1 FKSCPKKKKKLFQE
15 MHPGNLWGGR
25 LDAIDSDRAEA
36 EEEERRRNM
45 TEWDRGALHSQQL
58 SAEHQRNQLDET
70 QQGWLLAPQDSWKK
84 KRKKYVNL
92 GCISVSRTVF
102 MWTVG
107 SIVVLF
113 LVVALPIII
122 VKSLPRHKSTP
133 PPPDNYTIAIHK
145 AIQFFDAQKSGK
157 LPKNNRVSWRGNSGL
172 KDGLPD
178 VVGGLVGGYYDGGS
192 NTKFHFPM
200 AFSMTMLSWS
210 LIEYSQKFK
219 AINEYDHM
227 RDVLKWG
234 TDYLLLTFNNSA
246 TRLDHIYAQV
256 GGGLRDSES
265 PDDIYCWQRPEDMS
279 YDRPVISLT
288 TATDLGAEVASALAA
303 ASIVFNDKPTY
314 AKKLKKGAETLWPFF
329 RNKNR
334 RKRYSDGQPMIQAFY
349 NSTSMF
355 DELMW
360 AGAWLYYATGNQTYI
375 QFATNPSVPKT
386 AKAFANQPELMVPS
400 WNNKLPGAMLLMTRY
415 RLFLNPGFPY
425 ENMLSRYH
433 NATGVT
439 MCAYLKQY
447 NVFNRTSGGLIQLN
461 MGKPRPLEYVAH
473 ASFLASLFADYLN
486 STGVPGWYCGP
497 TFVSTQV
504 LKDFAKSQIDYI
516 LGDNPLKMSYIVGFG
531 KKFPRHVYHRG
542 ATIPNDKKRRSC
554 REGLKYRDTKNPN
567 PNNITGAMVGGPN
580 KSDQF
585 HDIRSNY
592 NASEPTM
599 SGNAGIVAAL
609 ISLTSSGG
617 YQIDKN
623 TMFNGVPP
631 LYPPAP
637 PPPKAWKP

>member
-1 FKSCPKKKKKLFQE
+1 
-15 MHPGNLWGGR
+15 MGR
-25 LDAIDSDRAEA
+25 GLDAIDSDRAEA

-102 MWTVG
+102 TWTVG

-133 PPPDNYTIAIHK
+133 PPPDITL
-145 AIQFFDAQKSGK
+145 
-157 LPKNNRVSWRGNSGL
+157 LPSIRLFSFSTPRNNNRVSWRGNSGL

>member
-1 FKSCPKKKKKLFQE
+1 

-92 GCISVSRTVF
+92 GCVSVSRTVF

-133 PPPDNYTIAIHK
+133 PPPDNYTLAIHK

-157 LPKNNRVSWRGNSGL
+157 LPKKDRVSWRGDSGL

-192 NTKFHFPM
+192 NIKFHFPM

-256 GGGLRDSES
+256 GGGLSDSES

-375 QFATNPSVPKT
+375 QFATTPSVPQT

-497 TFVSTQV
+497 TFISTQV

-623 TMFNGVPP
+623 TMFNSVPP

-637 PPPKAWKP
+637 PPPKTWKP

>member
-1 FKSCPKKKKKLFQE
+1 

-92 GCISVSRTVF
+92 GCVSVSRTIF

-107 SIVVLF
+107 SILVLF

-133 PPPDNYTIAIHK
+133 PPPDNYTLAIHK

-157 LPKNNRVSWRGNSGL
+157 LPKKDRVSWRGDSGL

-210 LIEYSQKFK
+210 LIEYSEKFK

-375 QFATNPSVPKT
+375 QFATTPSVPQT

-447 NVFNRTSGGLIQLN
+447 NVFNRTSG
-461 MGKPRPLEYVAH
+461 
-473 ASFLASLFADYLN
+473 DYL
-486 STGVPGWYCGP
+486 
-497 TFVSTQV
+497 VS
-504 LKDFAKSQIDYI
+504 LCLS
-516 LGDNPLKMSYIVGFG
+516 
-531 KKFPRHVYHRG
+531 
-542 ATIPNDKKRRSC
+542 
-554 REGLKYRDTKNPN
+554 
-567 PNNITGAMVGGPN
+567 
-580 KSDQF
+580 
-585 HDIRSNY
+585 
-592 NASEPTM
+592 
-599 SGNAGIVAAL
+599 
-609 ISLTSSGG
+609 
-617 YQIDKN
+617 
-623 TMFNGVPP
+623 
-631 LYPPAP
+631 
-637 PPPKAWKP
+637 

>member
-1 FKSCPKKKKKLFQE
+1 

-102 MWTVG
+102 TWTVG

-133 PPPDNYTIAIHK
+133 PPPDNYTLAIHK

>member
-1 FKSCPKKKKKLFQE
+1 

-92 GCISVSRTVF
+92 GCVSVSRTIF

-107 SIVVLF
+107 SILVLF

-133 PPPDNYTIAIHK
+133 PPPDNYTLAIHK

-157 LPKNNRVSWRGNSGL
+157 LPKKDRVSWRGDSGL

-210 LIEYSQKFK
+210 LIEYSEKFK

-375 QFATNPSVPKT
+375 QFATTPSVPQT

-623 TMFNGVPP
+623 TMFNSVPP

-637 PPPKAWKP
+637 PPPKTWKP

>member
-1 FKSCPKKKKKLFQE
+1 
-15 MHPGNLWGGR
+15 MHPGNLWGGN
-25 LDAIDSDRAEA
+25 LDAVDSDRAAA

-45 TEWDRGALHSQQL
+45 MEWDRGALHSQQL
-58 SAEHQRNQLDET
+58 TAENQRNQLDET
-70 QQGWLLAPQDSWKK
+70 QQSWLLAPQDSWKK

-92 GCISVSRTVF
+92 GCVSVGRTVC

-122 VKSLPRHKSTP
+122 VKTLPRHKSTP
-133 PPPDNYTIAIHK
+133 PPSDNYTLALHK
-145 AIQFFDAQKSGK
+145 ALQFFDAQKSGK
-157 LPKNNRVSWRGNSGL
+157 LPKKNRVSWRGDSGL

-178 VVGGLVGGYYDGGS
+178 VPGGLVGGYYDGGS
-192 NTKFHFPM
+192 NIKFHFPM

-210 LIEYSQKFK
+210 LIEYNHKLK

-246 TRLDHIYAQV
+246 TRLDHIYTQV

-279 YDRPVISLT
+279 YDRPVISST
-288 TATDLGAEVASALAA
+288 SATDLGAEVAAALAA
-303 ASIVFNDKPTY
+303 ASIVFTDRPTY

-334 RKRYSDGQPMIQAFY
+334 RNRYSNGQPTTQAFY

-360 AGAWLYYATGNQTYI
+360 AGAWLYYATGNKTYI
-375 QFATNPSVPKT
+375 QLATHPSVPQT
-386 AKAFANQPELMVPS
+386 AKAFANRPELMVPS

-425 ENMLSRYH
+425 ENMLNRYH

-497 TFVSTQV
+497 TFVSNHV

-516 LGDNPLKMSYIVGFG
+516 LGDNPLKMSYVVGFG
-531 KKFPRHVYHRG
+531 KKFPRHVHHRG

-580 KSDQF
+580 KFDKF
-585 HDIRSNY
+585 HDIRNNY
-592 NASEPTM
+592 NASEPTL
-599 SGNAGIVAAL
+599 SGNAGLVAAL

-637 PPPKAWKP
+637 PPPKAWRP

>member
-1 FKSCPKKKKKLFQE
+1 
-15 MHPGNLWGGR
+15 
-25 LDAIDSDRAEA
+25 
-36 EEEERRRNM
+36 
-45 TEWDRGALHSQQL
+45 
-58 SAEHQRNQLDET
+58 
-70 QQGWLLAPQDSWKK
+70 
-84 KRKKYVNL
+84 
-92 GCISVSRTVF
+92 
-102 MWTVG
+102 
-107 SIVVLF
+107 
-113 LVVALPIII
+113 
-122 VKSLPRHKSTP
+122 
-133 PPPDNYTIAIHK
+133 
-145 AIQFFDAQKSGK
+145 
-157 LPKNNRVSWRGNSGL
+157 
-172 KDGLPD
+172 
-178 VVGGLVGGYYDGGS
+178 
-192 NTKFHFPM
+192 M

-504 LKDFAKSQIDYI
+504 LKDFAKSQNNCKQECYFVNLKCKLDKSCNKRNLIVCYLIIFFWFCIYYQIDYI

>member
-1 FKSCPKKKKKLFQE
+1 

>member
-1 FKSCPKKKKKLFQE
+1 

-102 MWTVG
+102 TWTVG

-133 PPPDNYTIAIHK
+133 PPPDNYTLAIHK

-497 TFVSTQV
+497 TLVSTQV

>member
-1 FKSCPKKKKKLFQE
+1 
-15 MHPGNLWGGR
+15 MHPGNLWGGS
-25 LDAIDSDRAEA
+25 LDAIDRDRAEA

-45 TEWDRGALHSQQL
+45 SEWDRGALHSQQL
-58 SAEHQRNQLDET
+58 DAAENQRNHLDET

-92 GCISVSRTVF
+92 GCVSVSRTVF

-107 SIVVLF
+107 TIVVLF

-122 VKSLPRHKSTP
+122 VKTLPRHKSTP
-133 PPPDNYTIAIHK
+133 PPPDNYTLAIHK

-157 LPKNNRVSWRGNSGL
+157 LPKKNKVSWRGDSGL

-192 NTKFHFPM
+192 NIKFHFPM

-210 LIEYSQKFK
+210 LIEYSHKFK
-219 AINEYDHM
+219 AIDEYDHM

-256 GGGLRDSES
+256 GGGQRDSES

-279 YDRPVISLT
+279 YDRPVISVT
-288 TATDLGAEVASALAA
+288 TATDLGGEIASALAA
-303 ASIVFNDKPTY
+303 ASIVFADKPTY
-314 AKKLKKGAETLWPFF
+314 AKKLIKGAETLWPFF
-329 RNKNR
+329 RSKSR
-334 RKRYSDGQPMIQAFY
+334 RKRYSDGNPMLQAFY

-375 QFATNPSVPKT
+375 QFSTTPSVPQT
-386 AKAFANQPELMVPS
+386 AQAFANKPELMVPS

-486 STGVPGWYCGP
+486 STGVPGWSCGP

-531 KKFPRHVYHRG
+531 KKFPRNVYHRG
-542 ATIPNDKKRRSC
+542 ATIPNDKKKRSC
-554 REGLKYRDTKNPN
+554 REGLKYRDSKSPN

-592 NASEPTM
+592 NSSEPTM

-623 TMFNGVPP
+623 TMFDSVPP

>member
-1 FKSCPKKKKKLFQE
+1 

-133 PPPDNYTIAIHK
+133 PPPDNYTLAIHK

-157 LPKNNRVSWRGNSGL
+157 LPKNNRVSWRGDSGL

-637 PPPKAWKP
+637 PSPKAWKP

>member
-1 FKSCPKKKKKLFQE
+1 

-133 PPPDNYTIAIHK
+133 PPPDNYTLAIHK

-157 LPKNNRVSWRGNSGL
+157 LPKNNRVSWRGDSGL

>member
-1 FKSCPKKKKKLFQE
+1 

-45 TEWDRGALHSQQL
+45 AEWDRGALHSQQL

-92 GCISVSRTVF
+92 GCVSVSRTVF

-133 PPPDNYTIAIHK
+133 PPPDNYTLAIHK

-157 LPKNNRVSWRGNSGL
+157 LPKKDRVSWRGDSGL

-279 YDRPVISLT
+279 YDRPVISVT

-375 QFATNPSVPKT
+375 QFATTPSVPRT

-433 NATGVT
+433 NATGIT

-447 NVFNRTSGGLIQLN
+447 SVFNRTSGGLIQLN

-531 KKFPRHVYHRG
+531 TKFPRHVYHRG
-542 ATIPNDKKRRSC
+542 ATIPSDKKRRSC

-592 NASEPTM
+592 NASEPTL

-623 TMFNGVPP
+623 TMFNSVPP

-637 PPPKAWKP
+637 PPPKTWKP

>member
-1 FKSCPKKKKKLFQE
+1 

-25 LDAIDSDRAEA
+25 LDAVDSDRAAA

-45 TEWDRGALHSQQL
+45 TEWDRGALHSQRL
-58 SAEHQRNQLDET
+58 TAESERNQLDET
-70 QQGWLLAPQDSWKK
+70 QQSWLLAPEDSWRK

-92 GCISVSRTVF
+92 GCVSVSRTVF
-102 MWTVG
+102 LWTVG

-122 VKSLPRHKSTP
+122 VKSLPPHKSAP
-133 PPPDNYTIAIHK
+133 PTSDNYTLALHN
-145 AIQFFDAQKSGK
+145 ALQFFDAQKSGR
-157 LPKNNRVSWRGNSGL
+157 LPKNNKVSWRGDSGL

-178 VVGGLVGGYYDGGS
+178 VPGGLVGGYYDGGS

-210 LIEYSQKFK
+210 LIEYSHKFK

-246 TRLDHIYAQV
+246 TRLDHIYTQV

-279 YDRPVISLT
+279 YDRPVLSAT
-288 TATDLGAEVASALAA
+288 SATDLGAEVASALAA
-303 ASIVFNDKPTY
+303 ASIVFTDKPTY

-329 RNKNR
+329 RSPNR
-334 RKRYSDGQPMIQAFY
+334 RKRHSMNQPTTEAFY
-349 NSTSMF
+349 NSTSIF

-360 AGAWLYYATGNQTYI
+360 AGAWLYYATGNRTYI
-375 QFATNPSVPKT
+375 EFATNPKVPQT
-386 AKAFANQPELMVPS
+386 AEAFAYRPELMVPS

-425 ENMLSRYH
+425 ENMLNRYH

-461 MGKPRPLEYVAH
+461 MGKPRPLEYVVH

-497 TFVSTQV
+497 TFVSNHV

-516 LGDNPLKMSYIVGFG
+516 LGNNPLKMSYVVGFG
-531 KKFPRHVYHRG
+531 NKFPRRVHHRG

-554 REGLKYRDTKNPN
+554 REGLKNYKTKNPN
-567 PNNITGAMVGGPN
+567 PHNITGAMVGGPN
-580 KSDQF
+580 KLDQF

-592 NASEPTM
+592 NASEPTL
-599 SGNAGIVAAL
+599 SGNAGLVAAL

-617 YQIDKN
+617 DRIDKN

-631 LYPPAP
+631 LYPPTP
-637 PPPKAWKP
+637 PPPKAWRP

>member
-1 FKSCPKKKKKLFQE
+1 

-102 MWTVG
+102 TWTVG

-133 PPPDNYTIAIHK
+133 PPPDNYTLAIHK

-314 AKKLKKGAETLWPFF
+314 ATKLKKGAETLWPFF

>member
-1 FKSCPKKKKKLFQE
+1 

-92 GCISVSRTVF
+92 GCVSVSRTVF

-107 SIVVLF
+107 SILVLF

-133 PPPDNYTIAIHK
+133 PPPDNYTLAIHK

-157 LPKNNRVSWRGNSGL
+157 LPKKDRVSWRGDSGV

-192 NTKFHFPM
+192 NIKFHFPM

-210 LIEYSQKFK
+210 LIEYSEKFK

-246 TRLDHIYAQV
+246 TRLNHIYAQV
-256 GGGLRDSES
+256 GGGVRDSES
-265 PDDIYCWQRPEDMS
+265 ADDIYCWQRPEDMS

-334 RKRYSDGQPMIQAFY
+334 RKRYSDGQPTIQAFY

-375 QFATNPSVPKT
+375 QFATTPSVPQT

-631 LYPPAP
+631 LYPPAT